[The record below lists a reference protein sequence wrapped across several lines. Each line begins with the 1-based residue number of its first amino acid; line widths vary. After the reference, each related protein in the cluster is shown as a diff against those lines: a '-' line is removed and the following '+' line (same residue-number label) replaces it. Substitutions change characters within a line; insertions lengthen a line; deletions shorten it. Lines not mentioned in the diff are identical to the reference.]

1 MQARTQTVVYRRC
14 CGIDVHKDTVVV
26 HVMAA
31 DGTQGQGIR
40 KSFGTMQ
47 SSLIALRTW
56 LKQLKVTHIAMES
69 TGVYWIPVWNVLE
82 DPAFTLLLANPQQ
95 LKALQGR
102 KSDQRD
108 AKRIA
113 EFLQDGRLDGSF
125 VPPAA
130 IRQLRIL
137 TRHRVSLLQ
146 QRNEVHNQIRDLLEM
161 NGIKLSSVA
170 SDIMG
175 VSGQRILRAMVD
187 GETSAE
193 RLSWKVTGKLRKKEG
208 EIKQAMKPEFGPF
221 YRTMLKMFL
230 ENYDFL
236 TKQLTQF
243 EAEIE
248 KAVLPYAEQITLLQT
263 IPGVEK
269 IAAWHLIAELG
280 VDMNVFPDGEHCAS
294 WAGLSPGS
302 QESAGV
308 QYSGRTKKGNKYLRR
323 VLTQSGWANSRR
335 KDGYLRAVFFRIKAR
350 AGTKKAVIAVAHKL
364 VVIAYSILKTKEPY
378 RELGGDYFDKLN
390 PERTAQRLLVRIAK
404 LGYEVEIKQRPVPAV
419 APVVEAVSV
428 VETAVDEPVK
438 KKRGRPRK
446 SPPLGILN
454 PEASTS

>member
-1 MQARTQTVVYRRC
+1 MEARTQTVVYRRC

-26 HVMAA
+26 HVMAP
-31 DGTQGQGIR
+31 DGTQGQSVR

-47 SSLIALRTW
+47 SSLIGLRTW

-69 TGVYWIPVWNVLE
+69 TGVYWMPVWNVLE

-113 EFLQDGRLDGSF
+113 EFLQDERLDGSF
-125 VPPAA
+125 VPPAE
-130 IRQLRIL
+130 IRHLRIL

-187 GETSAE
+187 GEASAE
-193 RLSWKVTGKLRKKEG
+193 RLSRKAVGKLRKKEG
-208 EIKQAMKPEFGPF
+208 EIKQAMKPEFGSF

-230 ENYDFL
+230 ANYDFL
-236 TKQLTQF
+236 SKQLTEF

-248 KAVLPYAEQITLLQT
+248 KAVLPFAEQMVLLQT

-269 IAAWHLIAELG
+269 IAAWQLIAEMG
-280 VDMNVFPDGEHCAS
+280 VDMSVFPDGEHCAS

-302 QESAGV
+302 HESAGV
-308 QYSGRTKKGNKYLRR
+308 RQSGRTKKGNKYLRR
-323 VLTQSGWANSRR
+323 VLTQSGWANSHR
-335 KDGYLRAVFFRIKAR
+335 KDGFLRAVFFRIKAR
-350 AGTKKAVIAVAHKL
+350 AGAKKAVLAVAHKL

-390 PERTAQRLLVRIAK
+390 PERTAQRLLVRITK
-404 LGYEVEIKQRPVPAV
+404 LGFDVEIKRRPVPAV

-428 VETAVDEPVK
+428 VEVAVEEPVK

-446 SPPLGILN
+446 SAPVGILN
-454 PEASTS
+454 PEVSTS